1 MIKTKKDLREYIL
14 ADESRYGK
22 RKPAL
27 LGWFFGDEAYMT
39 LKFLKRLR
47 YTEYYFNTL
56 NKKNPF
62 RLLRFCWS
70 FFLYRRMWDKYK
82 LHVPL
87 NVVGPGLYIPHR
99 AGGVYMNAKSVGKN
113 FIISSG
119 CVLGAKGEAD
129 NIPSIGDNV
138 ECCIGSMIIG
148 KVNVGSDSII
158 APNSVVIKD
167 IPGGVI
173 VSGVPAKIIKKKE

>member
-1 MIKTKKDLREYIL
+1 MIKTKEDLREYIL

-47 YTEYYFNTL
+47 YTEYYLNTL

-62 RLLRFCWS
+62 KLLRFCWS

-119 CVLGAKGEAD
+119 CVLGAKGDAD

-167 IPGGVI
+167 IPGGNCFRCTCNCN
-173 VSGVPAKIIKKKE
+173 

>member
-1 MIKTKKDLREYIL
+1 M
-14 ADESRYGK
+14 
-22 RKPAL
+22 
-27 LGWFFGDEAYMT
+27 
-39 LKFLKRLR
+39 
-47 YTEYYFNTL
+47 
-56 NKKNPF
+56 
-62 RLLRFCWS
+62 
-70 FFLYRRMWDKYK
+70 
-82 LHVPL
+82 PL
-87 NVVGPGLYIPHR
+87 NVVGPGLYIPHW

-119 CVLGAKGEAD
+119 CVLGAKGDAN

-167 IPGGVI
+167 IPGGII
-173 VSGVPAKIIKKKE
+173 VSGVPAIVIKRKELTWKYYLVNVKNSVYKALLFGNHVELAIGSRVIGSDKNCDYYIV